1 MTIICGMV
9 LTAFFLPVV
18 FVGRE
23 EGVGLGGGVIDL
35 RETEAVGNGQ
45 GLTIDRSSADDIDV
59 LVGGA
64 VLQGFFQRGI
74 DITARDS
81 SGAAGENDV
90 TTVGQGSLGQG
101 EESVPA
107 HDDGMACGEGLETLQ
122 VVREPVD
129 QLVLKADGAISR
141 DCCYNSYHTFIFL
154 RQL

>member
-23 EGVGLGGGVIDL
+23 EGVGLGGGVVDL
-35 RETEAVGNGQ
+35 RETETVGEGQ
-45 GLTIDRSSADDIDV
+45 GLTVDRGTADDVDI

-64 VLQGFFQRGI
+64 VLQGFFQRWKH
-74 DITARDS
+74 ITARES
-81 SGAAGENDV
+81 LGATAQDDV
-90 TTVGQGSLGQG
+90 TTVGQGSFGQG
-101 EESVPA
+101 EIGVTA
-107 HDDGMACGEGLETLQ
+107 HDDGMTSGEGLETLQ

-129 QLVLKADGAISR
+129 QFVLKSDGAISR
-141 DCCYNSYHTFIFL
+141 DCRYNSYHTFIFL